1 MLDVCKSS
9 CFEQRR
15 LQWGLKRLILASFAL
30 PYLRASRSALTKRG
44 FQPHTANKQRGR
56 AQQMNGIKQLSNEG
70 HFAFQT
76 PPLQT
81 PSCLCQ
87 RNGWSFLIYLCSF
100 HTGNIAQ
107 TVCVLET
114 QCFSV
119 AVRLLKPEPAL
130 AAGRLP
136 FLPCA
141 GWAGPMS
148 PAAFEIKAPGFA
160 SKVIRYFSLGI
171 RGDEM
176 LLLEQHSWGWKNLR
190 VSPASV
196 SELHPST
203 EISPNSSSSL
213 PMVVR
218 HHGLPSGGVT
228 IPSSTQEVRR
238 CGTEGHG
245 LLGVVQ
251 IGWWLDYTILLVF
264 SNLDDSDS
272 KCPIPLEKRDLVS
285 CLEVHNILVSLP
297 GANNILVLVSLSRS

>member
-1 MLDVCKSS
+1 LGGEVRGSARRGCLHAGHVWGLLESKAINRFCLYQFPGVEPDLEYDSSSSFVLDVCKSS

-119 AVRLLKPEPAL
+119 AVRLLKPEPSL

-141 GWAGPMS
+141 G
-148 PAAFEIKAPGFA
+148 
-160 SKVIRYFSLGI
+160 
-171 RGDEM
+171 
-176 LLLEQHSWGWKNLR
+176 
-190 VSPASV
+190 
-196 SELHPST
+196 
-203 EISPNSSSSL
+203 
-213 PMVVR
+213 
-218 HHGLPSGGVT
+218 
-228 IPSSTQEVRR
+228 
-238 CGTEGHG
+238 
-245 LLGVVQ
+245 
-251 IGWWLDYTILLVF
+251 
-264 SNLDDSDS
+264 
-272 KCPIPLEKRDLVS
+272 
-285 CLEVHNILVSLP
+285 
-297 GANNILVLVSLSRS
+297 